1 MKLLVVTQKVDR
13 EDENL
18 GAFYYWFEMLGK
30 RVEELHIISDA
41 VGMTQ
46 FSKNVHVYGLG
57 KDKGYGRMRRLWKFW
72 ELFSHYYARTD
83 AVLFHQ
89 IPEFVLAA
97 APFLISCKRTSAL
110 WYAHGTVS
118 RKLKIAERLM
128 DAIVTSSEAGFRL
141 PSKKVF
147 FLGQAINTDLFRPD
161 AHKRQ
166 ATQGLRL
173 VTIGRI
179 APVKNYET
187 LIHACALLKH
197 ILKIP
202 WSLSIVGGPLLPRD
216 RDYMDI
222 LKKIITEKNLAS
234 YVHFQGARPYSEIPE
249 LLRDHDF
256 FLNVSATG
264 SLDKAVLEAMACG
277 LTVLTSNEAY
287 KPIVPSQY
295 FLVST
300 SPEFIA
306 ERIRALAHDIRPN
319 NTLRE
324 IVVVHHSLEG
334 TIGRMINILQSNLS

>member
-1 MKLLVVTQKVDR
+1 MKLLIVTQKVDR

-41 VGMTQ
+41 VGVTQ
-46 FSKNVHVYGLG
+46 FSDNVYIHGLG
-57 KDKGYGRMRRLWKFW
+57 KDKGYGRVRRLWKFW
-72 ELFSHYYARTD
+72 ELFSYYHPRTD

-97 APFLISCKRTSAL
+97 APFLISLKRTSAL
-110 WYAHGTVS
+110 WYAHGAVS
-118 RKLKIAERLM
+118 RKLTIAERLV
-128 DAIVTSSEAGFRL
+128 DDIVTSSEAGFRL

-147 FLGQAINTDLFRPD
+147 FLGQAINTELFRPD
-161 AHKRQ
+161 GKSSH
-166 ATQGLRL
+166 ATSGLKL

-197 ILKIP
+197 TLKIP

-216 RDYMDI
+216 FDYMAI
-222 LKKIITEKNLAS
+222 LKKMVAERNLTS
-234 YVHFQGARPYSEIPE
+234 HIHFQGARPYSEIPD

-287 KPIVPSQY
+287 KSILPSQY

-306 ERIRALAHDIRPN
+306 ERIRALAHDMRPN

-324 IVVVHHSLEG
+324 IVVAHHSLEG
-334 TIGRMINILQSNLS
+334 TIARMIAILQGNLS